1 MPASAALRPS
11 APEERPDQ
19 TVSEV
24 IARALIPHAGAF
36 FGLMGNG
43 NSFFVDALERL
54 GPGVI
59 PVRHEVATVA
69 SADAYHRVTR
79 RLAVATATYGAGFT
93 NTLTALAEA
102 AQSRTPLV
110 LVVGD
115 APTSGLRP
123 WDVDQVGA
131 AAALGAP
138 TLVVGA
144 DDAGATA
151 VRAVHRALT
160 ERTPVVLAIPYDLVA
175 APVQGDGARIP
186 DLDLPAHALPAP
198 EEAAVER
205 FADALRGA
213 ERPLILAG
221 RGARGAE
228 ADLRVV
234 AGLLGAD
241 VATTAPAQGTFT
253 PAAGET
259 TGYRD
264 LGICGGFAAAGS
276 AERIREADVVLVVGA
291 GLNQFTMSFG
301 RSFGTE
307 AQVLQIDLASAATHP
322 RVGEHL
328 RAETVP
334 ALAAL
339 RSLLED
345 DDAARGL
352 ADDEAA
358 ECAEA
363 DRGEAEPADRAEA
376 ADSAGAAPG
385 ARAGSPA
392 ASALETDAE
401 PGRPA
406 GPTAVADA
414 DPGARPDGDPL
425 APDGRLDPRSL
436 MRRIDAAL
444 PAERIVSIDGGHFIE
459 WAVTYLPVTAPDR
472 MIMLGTQFQSIGL
485 GFPAAAGV
493 NTGAGEAVSVLV
505 TGDGGGLMGIADAE
519 TFIRTARRG
528 VIVVMNDGAYGA
540 EIHQYG
546 SRGLAEAPMRIP
558 EIDFA
563 GILGALGAR
572 SRVVRTLEDLA
583 DFQRWAEAGCDGV
596 YALDCRI
603 SGDVMAPHMR
613 EVLAQAKGARTR
625 RP

>member
-1 MPASAALRPS
+1 MPASAAPRPNT
-11 APEERPDQ
+11 PEARPDQ

-24 IARALIPHAGAF
+24 IARALIPRVGAF

-115 APTSGLRP
+115 APTSGPRP

-138 TLVVGA
+138 TLVVSA

-186 DLDLPAHALPAP
+186 DLALPAHALPAP

-234 AGLLGAD
+234 AGLLSAD

-259 TGYRD
+259 IGYRD

-276 AERIREADVVLVVGA
+276 AERIRAADVVLVVGA

-301 RSFGTE
+301 RSFGAE

-352 ADDEAA
+352 V
-358 ECAEA
+358 
-363 DRGEAEPADRAEA
+363 
-376 ADSAGAAPG
+376 DSGSAPD
-385 ARAGSPA
+385 AVVA
-392 ASALETDAE
+392 DAE
-401 PGRPA
+401 P
-406 GPTAVADA
+406 DA
-414 DPGARPDGDPL
+414 DPGADPAARPDGDPL

-493 NTGAGEAVSVLV
+493 NAGAGEAVSVLV
-505 TGDGGGLMGIADAE
+505 TGDGGGLMGITDAE

-603 SGDVMAPHMR
+603 SGAVMAPHMR

>member
-1 MPASAALRPS
+1 MPASAAPRPNT
-11 APEERPDQ
+11 PEERPDQ

-24 IARALIPHAGAF
+24 IARALIPRVGAF

-115 APTSGLRP
+115 APTSGPRP

-138 TLVVGA
+138 TLVVSA

-234 AGLLGAD
+234 AGLLSAD

-259 TGYRD
+259 AGYRE

-276 AERIREADVVLVVGA
+276 AERIRAADVVLVVGA

-301 RSFGTE
+301 RSFGAE
-307 AQVLQIDLASAATHP
+307 AQVLQIDLAPAATHP
-322 RVGEHL
+322 RVDEHL
-328 RAETVP
+328 RAEAVP

-352 ADDEAA
+352 IDSGSAPDAEVAGPAEVDQAVRTAIAA
-358 ECAEA
+358 AS
-363 DRGEAEPADRAEA
+363 PADPAE
-376 ADSAGAAPG
+376 SAGRPVV
-385 ARAGSPA
+385 AG
-392 ASALETDAE
+392 
-401 PGRPA
+401 
-406 GPTAVADA
+406 A
-414 DPGARPDGDPL
+414 DPTARPDGDPL

-493 NTGAGEAVSVLV
+493 NAGAGEAVSVLV

-540 EIHQYG
+540 EVHQYG

>member
-1 MPASAALRPS
+1 MPASAAPRPNT
-11 APEERPDQ
+11 PEERPDQ

-115 APTSGLRP
+115 APTSGPRP

-276 AERIREADVVLVVGA
+276 AERIRAADVVLVVGA

-301 RSFGTE
+301 RSFGPE
-307 AQVLQIDLASAATHP
+307 AQVLQIDLAPAATHP
-322 RVGEHL
+322 RVDEHL
-328 RAETVP
+328 RAEAAP
-334 ALAAL
+334 ALTAL

-352 ADDEAA
+352 V
-358 ECAEA
+358 
-363 DRGEAEPADRAEA
+363 
-376 ADSAGAAPG
+376 DSGSAPD
-385 ARAGSPA
+385 AVVA
-392 ASALETDAE
+392 DAE
-401 PGRPA
+401 P
-406 GPTAVADA
+406 DA
-414 DPGARPDGDPL
+414 DPGADPTTRPDGDPL

-493 NTGAGEAVSVLV
+493 NAGAGEAVSVLV

-572 SRVVRTLEDLA
+572 FRVVRTLEDLA

>member
-1 MPASAALRPS
+1 MPASAAPRPNT
-11 APEERPDQ
+11 PEARPDQ

-24 IARALIPHAGAF
+24 IARALIPRVGAF

-115 APTSGLRP
+115 APTSGPRP

-138 TLVVGA
+138 TLVVSA

-186 DLDLPAHALPAP
+186 DLALPAHALPAP

-259 TGYRD
+259 IGYRD

-301 RSFGTE
+301 RSFGAE

-352 ADDEAA
+352 V
-358 ECAEA
+358 
-363 DRGEAEPADRAEA
+363 
-376 ADSAGAAPG
+376 DS
-385 ARAGSPA
+385 GS
-392 ASALETDAE
+392 
-401 PGRPA
+401 
-406 GPTAVADA
+406 
-414 DPGARPDGDPL
+414 
-425 APDGRLDPRSL
+425 APD
-436 MRRIDAAL
+436 AV
-444 PAERIVSIDGGHFIE
+444 VS
-459 WAVTYLPVTAPDR
+459 
-472 MIMLGTQFQSIGL
+472 S
-485 GFPAAAGV
+485 
-493 NTGAGEAVSVLV
+493 
-505 TGDGGGLMGIADAE
+505 
-519 TFIRTARRG
+519 
-528 VIVVMNDGAYGA
+528 
-540 EIHQYG
+540 
-546 SRGLAEAPMRIP
+546 SRGLR
-558 EIDFA
+558 F
-563 GILGALGAR
+563 L
-572 SRVVRTLEDLA
+572 S
-583 DFQRWAEAGCDGV
+583 
-596 YALDCRI
+596 RI
-603 SGDVMAPHMR
+603 SP
-613 EVLAQAKGARTR
+613 TIR
-625 RP
+625 RRS

>member
-1 MPASAALRPS
+1 MPASADLRPS

-115 APTSGLRP
+115 APTSGPRP

-138 TLVVGA
+138 TLMVSA

-234 AGLLGAD
+234 AGLLSAD

-259 TGYRD
+259 AGYRE

-276 AERIREADVVLVVGA
+276 AERIRAADVVLVVGA

-301 RSFGTE
+301 RSFDAE

-352 ADDEAA
+352 IDSGSAPDAEVAGPAEVDQAVRTAIAA
-358 ECAEA
+358 AS
-363 DRGEAEPADRAEA
+363 PADPAE
-376 ADSAGAAPG
+376 SAGRPVV
-385 ARAGSPA
+385 AG
-392 ASALETDAE
+392 
-401 PGRPA
+401 
-406 GPTAVADA
+406 A
-414 DPGARPDGDPL
+414 DPTARPDGDPL

-493 NTGAGEAVSVLV
+493 NAGAGEAVSVLV

-540 EIHQYG
+540 EVHQYG

-603 SGDVMAPHMR
+603 SGAVMAPHMR

>member
-1 MPASAALRPS
+1 MPASAAPRPNT
-11 APEERPDQ
+11 PEERPDQ

-24 IARALIPHAGAF
+24 IARALIPRVGAF

-115 APTSGLRP
+115 APTSGPRP

-138 TLVVGA
+138 TLVVSA

-186 DLDLPAHALPAP
+186 DLALPAHALPAP

-234 AGLLGAD
+234 AGLLSAD

-259 TGYRD
+259 AGYRE

-276 AERIREADVVLVVGA
+276 AERIRAADVVLVVGA

-301 RSFGTE
+301 GSFGAE

-322 RVGEHL
+322 RVDEHL
-328 RAETVP
+328 RAEAVP

-352 ADDEAA
+352 I
-358 ECAEA
+358 
-363 DRGEAEPADRAEA
+363 
-376 ADSAGAAPG
+376 DSGAAPD
-385 ARAGSPA
+385 AEVAGPAEVDQAVRTAIAAASPA
-392 ASALETDAE
+392 DPAESA
-401 PGRPA
+401 GRPVVA
-406 GPTAVADA
+406 GA
-414 DPGARPDGDPL
+414 DPTARPDGDPL

-493 NTGAGEAVSVLV
+493 NAGAGEAVSVLV

-572 SRVVRTLEDLA
+572 FRVVRTLEDLA

>member
-1 MPASAALRPS
+1 M
-11 APEERPDQ
+11 
-19 TVSEV
+19 
-24 IARALIPHAGAF
+24 ARALIPRVGAF

-115 APTSGLRP
+115 APTSGPRP

-138 TLVVGA
+138 TLAVSA

-151 VRAVHRALT
+151 VRAVDRALT

-186 DLDLPAHALPAP
+186 ELGLPAHALPAP

-241 VATTAPAQGTFT
+241 LATTAPAQGTFT

-276 AERIREADVVLVVGA
+276 AERIRAADVVLVVGA

-301 RSFGTE
+301 RSFGPE
-307 AQVLQIDLASAATHP
+307 AQVLQIDLAPAATHP
-322 RVGEHL
+322 RVDEHL
-328 RAETVP
+328 RAEAAP
-334 ALAAL
+334 ALTAL

-352 ADDEAA
+352 V
-358 ECAEA
+358 
-363 DRGEAEPADRAEA
+363 
-376 ADSAGAAPG
+376 DSGSAPD
-385 ARAGSPA
+385 AVVA
-392 ASALETDAE
+392 DAE
-401 PGRPA
+401 P
-406 GPTAVADA
+406 DA
-414 DPGARPDGDPL
+414 DPGADPTTRPDGDPL

-493 NTGAGEAVSVLV
+493 NAGAGEAVSVLV

-572 SRVVRTLEDLA
+572 FRVVRTLEDLA

>member
-1 MPASAALRPS
+1 MPVSAALRPS

-138 TLVVGA
+138 TLVVSA

-228 ADLRVV
+228 VDLRVV

-276 AERIREADVVLVVGA
+276 AERIRAADVVLVVGA

-301 RSFGTE
+301 GSFGAE
-307 AQVLQIDLASAATHP
+307 AQVLQIDLAPAATHP
-322 RVGEHL
+322 RVDEHL
-328 RAETVP
+328 RAEAVP

-352 ADDEAA
+352 IDSGSAPDAEVAGPAEVDQAVRTAIAA
-358 ECAEA
+358 AS
-363 DRGEAEPADRAEA
+363 PADPAE
-376 ADSAGAAPG
+376 SAG
-385 ARAGSPA
+385 
-392 ASALETDAE
+392 
-401 PGRPA
+401 RPVVT
-406 GPTAVADA
+406 GA
-414 DPGARPDGDPL
+414 DPTARPDGDPL

-493 NTGAGEAVSVLV
+493 NAGAGEAVSVLV
-505 TGDGGGLMGIADAE
+505 TGDGGGLMSIADAE

>member
-1 MPASAALRPS
+1 MPASAAPRPNT
-11 APEERPDQ
+11 PEERPDQ

-24 IARALIPHAGAF
+24 IARALIPRVGTF

-102 AQSRTPLV
+102 AQSSTPLV

-115 APTSGLRP
+115 APTSGPRP

-138 TLVVGA
+138 TLVVSA

-234 AGLLGAD
+234 AGLLSAD

-259 TGYRD
+259 AGYRE

-276 AERIREADVVLVVGA
+276 AERIRAADVVLVVGA

-301 RSFGTE
+301 RSFDAE

-328 RAETVP
+328 RAEAIPT
-334 ALAAL
+334 LTAL

-358 ECAEA
+358 PDAEVA
-363 DRGEAEPADRAEA
+363 GPAEVDQAVRTAIAAASPADPAE
-376 ADSAGAAPG
+376 SAGRPVV
-385 ARAGSPA
+385 AG
-392 ASALETDAE
+392 
-401 PGRPA
+401 
-406 GPTAVADA
+406 A
-414 DPGARPDGDPL
+414 DPTARPDGDPL

-493 NTGAGEAVSVLV
+493 NAGAGEAVSVLV

-603 SGDVMAPHMR
+603 SGAVMAPHMR

>member
-276 AERIREADVVLVVGA
+276 AERIRAADVVLVVGA

-301 RSFGTE
+301 RSFGPE
-307 AQVLQIDLASAATHP
+307 AQVLQIDLAPAATHP
-322 RVGEHL
+322 RVDEHL
-328 RAETVP
+328 RAEAAP
-334 ALAAL
+334 ALTAL

-352 ADDEAA
+352 V
-358 ECAEA
+358 
-363 DRGEAEPADRAEA
+363 
-376 ADSAGAAPG
+376 DSGSAP
-385 ARAGSPA
+385 
-392 ASALETDAE
+392 DAV
-401 PGRPA
+401 
-406 GPTAVADA
+406 VADA
-414 DPGARPDGDPL
+414 DPGADPTTRPDGDPL

-493 NTGAGEAVSVLV
+493 NAGAGEAVSVLV

-572 SRVVRTLEDLA
+572 FRVVRTLEDLA

>member
-1 MPASAALRPS
+1 MPASAAPRPS

-24 IARALIPHAGAF
+24 IARALIPHVGAF

-115 APTSGLRP
+115 APTSGPRP
-123 WDVDQVGA
+123 WDVDQVGV

-186 DLDLPAHALPAP
+186 DLALPAHALPAP

-259 TGYRD
+259 AGYRE

-276 AERIREADVVLVVGA
+276 AERIRAADVVLVVGA

-301 RSFGTE
+301 RSFGAE

-352 ADDEAA
+352 ADSGAA
-358 ECAEA
+358 PDADPA
-363 DRGEAEPADRAEA
+363 DRGEAGPAEVDQAVRTAIAAASPADPAE
-376 ADSAGAAPG
+376 SAGRPVV
-385 ARAGSPA
+385 AG
-392 ASALETDAE
+392 
-401 PGRPA
+401 
-406 GPTAVADA
+406 A
-414 DPGARPDGDPL
+414 DPAARPDGDPL

-493 NTGAGEAVSVLV
+493 NAGAGEAVSVLV

>member
-1 MPASAALRPS
+1 MPASAAPRPNT
-11 APEERPDQ
+11 PEERPDQ

-24 IARALIPHAGAF
+24 IARALIPRVGAF

-115 APTSGLRP
+115 APTSGPRP

-138 TLVVGA
+138 TLVVSA

-186 DLDLPAHALPAP
+186 DLALPAHALPAP

-234 AGLLGAD
+234 AGLLSAD

-259 TGYRD
+259 AGYRE

-276 AERIREADVVLVVGA
+276 AERIRAADVVLVVGA

-301 RSFGTE
+301 RSFGAE

-328 RAETVP
+328 RAEAVP

-352 ADDEAA
+352 I
-358 ECAEA
+358 
-363 DRGEAEPADRAEA
+363 
-376 ADSAGAAPG
+376 DSGAAPD
-385 ARAGSPA
+385 AEVAGPAEVDQAVRTAIAAASPA
-392 ASALETDAE
+392 DPAESA
-401 PGRPA
+401 GRPVVA
-406 GPTAVADA
+406 GA
-414 DPGARPDGDPL
+414 DPTARPDGDPL

-493 NTGAGEAVSVLV
+493 NAGAGEAVSVLV

-540 EIHQYG
+540 EVHQYG

-603 SGDVMAPHMR
+603 SGAVMAPHMR

>member
-1 MPASAALRPS
+1 MPASAAPRPNT
-11 APEERPDQ
+11 PEERPDQ

-24 IARALIPHAGAF
+24 IARALIPRVGAF

-115 APTSGLRP
+115 APTSGPRP

-138 TLVVGA
+138 TLVVSA

-186 DLDLPAHALPAP
+186 DLALPAHALPAP

-234 AGLLGAD
+234 AGLLSAD

-259 TGYRD
+259 AGYRE

-276 AERIREADVVLVVGA
+276 AERIRAADVVLVVGA

-301 RSFGTE
+301 RSFGAE

-328 RAETVP
+328 RAEAVP

-352 ADDEAA
+352 VDSGSAPDAEVAGPAEVDQAVRTAIAA
-358 ECAEA
+358 AS
-363 DRGEAEPADRAEA
+363 PADPAE
-376 ADSAGAAPG
+376 SAGRPVV
-385 ARAGSPA
+385 AG
-392 ASALETDAE
+392 
-401 PGRPA
+401 
-406 GPTAVADA
+406 A
-414 DPGARPDGDPL
+414 DPTARPDGDPL

-493 NTGAGEAVSVLV
+493 NAGAGEAVSVLV

-528 VIVVMNDGAYGA
+528 LIVVMNDGAYGA
-540 EIHQYG
+540 EVHQYG

-583 DFQRWAEAGCDGV
+583 DFRCWAEAGCDGV

-603 SGDVMAPHMR
+603 SGAVMAPHMR

>member
-1 MPASAALRPS
+1 MPASAAPRPNT
-11 APEERPDQ
+11 PEERPDQ

-24 IARALIPHAGAF
+24 IARALIPRVGAF

-241 VATTAPAQGTFT
+241 VATTAPVQGTFT

-259 TGYRD
+259 AGYRE

-276 AERIREADVVLVVGA
+276 AERIRAADVVLVVGA

-301 RSFGTE
+301 RSFGPE

-328 RAETVP
+328 RAEAIPT
-334 ALAAL
+334 LTAL

-352 ADDEAA
+352 I
-358 ECAEA
+358 
-363 DRGEAEPADRAEA
+363 
-376 ADSAGAAPG
+376 DSGAAPD
-385 ARAGSPA
+385 AEVAGPAEVDQAVRTAIAAASPA
-392 ASALETDAE
+392 DPAESA
-401 PGRPA
+401 GRPVVA
-406 GPTAVADA
+406 GA
-414 DPGARPDGDPL
+414 DPTARPDGDPL

-493 NTGAGEAVSVLV
+493 NAGAGEAVSVLV

-613 EVLAQAKGARTR
+613 EVLA
-625 RP
+625 

>member
-1 MPASAALRPS
+1 MPASAAPRPNT
-11 APEERPDQ
+11 PEERPDQ

-24 IARALIPHAGAF
+24 IARALIPRVGAF

-102 AQSRTPLV
+102 AQSSTPLV

-115 APTSGLRP
+115 APTWGPRP

-186 DLDLPAHALPAP
+186 DLALPTHALPAP

-259 TGYRD
+259 AGYRE

-276 AERIREADVVLVVGA
+276 AERIRAADVVLVVGA

-301 RSFGTE
+301 GSFGAE

-328 RAETVP
+328 RAEAIPT
-334 ALAAL
+334 LTAL

-352 ADDEAA
+352 IDSGSAPDAEVAGPAEVDQAVRTAIAA
-358 ECAEA
+358 AS
-363 DRGEAEPADRAEA
+363 PADPAE
-376 ADSAGAAPG
+376 SAGRPVV
-385 ARAGSPA
+385 AG
-392 ASALETDAE
+392 
-401 PGRPA
+401 
-406 GPTAVADA
+406 A
-414 DPGARPDGDPL
+414 DPTARPDGDPL

-493 NTGAGEAVSVLV
+493 NAGAGEAVSVLV

-528 VIVVMNDGAYGA
+528 LIVVMNDGAYGA

-613 EVLAQAKGARTR
+613 EVLAQAKGARIR

>member
-1 MPASAALRPS
+1 MPASAAPRPNT
-11 APEERPDQ
+11 PEERPDQ

-24 IARALIPHAGAF
+24 IARALIPRVGAF

-115 APTSGLRP
+115 APTSGPRP

-138 TLVVGA
+138 TLAVSA

-151 VRAVHRALT
+151 VRAVDRALT

-186 DLDLPAHALPAP
+186 ELGLPAHALPAP

-241 VATTAPAQGTFT
+241 LATTAPAQGTFT

-276 AERIREADVVLVVGA
+276 AERIRAADVVLVVGA

-301 RSFGTE
+301 RSFGPE
-307 AQVLQIDLASAATHP
+307 AQVLQIDLAPAATHP
-322 RVGEHL
+322 RVDEHL
-328 RAETVP
+328 RAEAAP
-334 ALAAL
+334 ALTAL

-352 ADDEAA
+352 V
-358 ECAEA
+358 
-363 DRGEAEPADRAEA
+363 
-376 ADSAGAAPG
+376 DSGSAPD
-385 ARAGSPA
+385 AVVA
-392 ASALETDAE
+392 DAE
-401 PGRPA
+401 P
-406 GPTAVADA
+406 DA
-414 DPGARPDGDPL
+414 DPGADPTTRPDGDPL

-493 NTGAGEAVSVLV
+493 NAGAGEAVSVLV

-572 SRVVRTLEDLA
+572 FRVVRTLEDLA

>member
-1 MPASAALRPS
+1 MPASAAPRPS

-24 IARALIPHAGAF
+24 IARALIPHVGAF

-93 NTLTALAEA
+93 TTLTALAEA

-115 APTSGLRP
+115 APTSGPRP

-138 TLVVGA
+138 TLVVSA

-186 DLDLPAHALPAP
+186 DLALPAHALPAP

-234 AGLLGAD
+234 AGLLSAD

-259 TGYRD
+259 AGYRE

-276 AERIREADVVLVVGA
+276 AERIRAADVVLVVGA

-301 RSFGTE
+301 RSFGAE

-352 ADDEAA
+352 V
-358 ECAEA
+358 
-363 DRGEAEPADRAEA
+363 
-376 ADSAGAAPG
+376 DSGAAP
-385 ARAGSPA
+385 
-392 ASALETDAE
+392 DAV
-401 PGRPA
+401 
-406 GPTAVADA
+406 VADA
-414 DPGARPDGDPL
+414 DPGADPTTRPDGDPL

-493 NTGAGEAVSVLV
+493 NAGAGEAVSVLV

>member
-1 MPASAALRPS
+1 MPASAAPRPNT
-11 APEERPDQ
+11 PEERPDQ

-24 IARALIPHAGAF
+24 IARALIPRVGAF

-115 APTSGLRP
+115 APTSGPRP

-138 TLVVGA
+138 TLVVSA

-234 AGLLGAD
+234 AGLLSAD

-259 TGYRD
+259 AGYRE

-276 AERIREADVVLVVGA
+276 AERIRAADVVLVVGA

-301 RSFGTE
+301 RSFGAE

-328 RAETVP
+328 RAEAVP

-352 ADDEAA
+352 IDSGSAPDAEVAGPAEVDQAVRTAIAA
-358 ECAEA
+358 AS
-363 DRGEAEPADRAEA
+363 PADPAE
-376 ADSAGAAPG
+376 SAGRPVV
-385 ARAGSPA
+385 AG
-392 ASALETDAE
+392 
-401 PGRPA
+401 
-406 GPTAVADA
+406 A
-414 DPGARPDGDPL
+414 DPTARPDGDPL

-493 NTGAGEAVSVLV
+493 NAGAGEAVSVLV

-540 EIHQYG
+540 EVHQYG

-603 SGDVMAPHMR
+603 SGAVMAPHMR

>member
-1 MPASAALRPS
+1 MPASAAPRPNT
-11 APEERPDQ
+11 PEERPDQ

-24 IARALIPHAGAF
+24 IARALIPRVGAF

-115 APTSGLRP
+115 APTSGPRP

-138 TLVVGA
+138 TLVVSA

-186 DLDLPAHALPAP
+186 DLALPAHALPAP

-234 AGLLGAD
+234 AGLLSAD

-259 TGYRD
+259 AGYRE

-276 AERIREADVVLVVGA
+276 AERIRAADVVLVVGA

-301 RSFGTE
+301 GSFGAE

-322 RVGEHL
+322 RVDEHL
-328 RAETVP
+328 RAEAVP

-352 ADDEAA
+352 I
-358 ECAEA
+358 
-363 DRGEAEPADRAEA
+363 
-376 ADSAGAAPG
+376 DSGAAPD
-385 ARAGSPA
+385 AEVAGPAEVDQAVRTAIAAASPA
-392 ASALETDAE
+392 DPAESA
-401 PGRPA
+401 GRPVVA
-406 GPTAVADA
+406 GA
-414 DPGARPDGDPL
+414 DPTARPDGDPL

-493 NTGAGEAVSVLV
+493 NAGAGEAVSVLV

-603 SGDVMAPHMR
+603 SGAVMAPHMR

>member
-1 MPASAALRPS
+1 MPASAAPRPNT
-11 APEERPDQ
+11 PEERPDQ

-24 IARALIPHAGAF
+24 IARALIPRVGAF

-59 PVRHEVATVA
+59 SVRHEVATVA

-115 APTSGLRP
+115 APTSGPRP

-138 TLVVGA
+138 TLVVSA

-186 DLDLPAHALPAP
+186 DLALPAHALPAP

-234 AGLLGAD
+234 AGLLSAD

-259 TGYRD
+259 AGYRE

-276 AERIREADVVLVVGA
+276 AGRIRAADVVLVVGA

-301 RSFGTE
+301 GSFGAE

-322 RVGEHL
+322 RVDEHL
-328 RAETVP
+328 RAEAVP

-352 ADDEAA
+352 IDSGSAPDAEVAGPAEVDQAVRTAIAA
-358 ECAEA
+358 AS
-363 DRGEAEPADRAEA
+363 PADPAE
-376 ADSAGAAPG
+376 SAGRPVV
-385 ARAGSPA
+385 AG
-392 ASALETDAE
+392 
-401 PGRPA
+401 
-406 GPTAVADA
+406 A
-414 DPGARPDGDPL
+414 DPTARPDGDPL

-493 NTGAGEAVSVLV
+493 NAGAGEAVSVLV

-603 SGDVMAPHMR
+603 SGAVMAPHMR
-613 EVLAQAKGARTR
+613 EVLA
-625 RP
+625 

>member
-36 FGLMGNG
+36 FGLMCNG

-241 VATTAPAQGTFT
+241 LATTAPAQGTFT

-276 AERIREADVVLVVGA
+276 AERIRAADVVLVVGA

-301 RSFGTE
+301 RSFGPE
-307 AQVLQIDLASAATHP
+307 AQVLQIDLAPAATHP
-322 RVGEHL
+322 RVDEHL
-328 RAETVP
+328 RAEAAP
-334 ALAAL
+334 ALTAL

-352 ADDEAA
+352 V
-358 ECAEA
+358 
-363 DRGEAEPADRAEA
+363 
-376 ADSAGAAPG
+376 DSGSAPD
-385 ARAGSPA
+385 AVVA
-392 ASALETDAE
+392 DAE
-401 PGRPA
+401 P
-406 GPTAVADA
+406 DA
-414 DPGARPDGDPL
+414 DPGADPTTRPDGDPL

-493 NTGAGEAVSVLV
+493 NAGAGEAVSVLV

-572 SRVVRTLEDLA
+572 FRVVRTLEDLA

>member
-110 LVVGD
+110 LVAGD
-115 APTSGLRP
+115 APTSGPRP

-138 TLVVGA
+138 TLMVSA

-186 DLDLPAHALPAP
+186 ELGLPAHALPAP

-276 AERIREADVVLVVGA
+276 AERIRAADVVLVVGA

-301 RSFGTE
+301 RSFGAE

-352 ADDEAA
+352 VDSRSAPDADP
-358 ECAEA
+358 A
-363 DRGEAEPADRAEA
+363 DRGEAGPAEVDQAVRTAIAAASPADPAE
-376 ADSAGAAPG
+376 SAG
-385 ARAGSPA
+385 
-392 ASALETDAE
+392 
-401 PGRPA
+401 RPV
-406 GPTAVADA
+406 VADA
-414 DPGARPDGDPL
+414 DPAARPDGDPL

-493 NTGAGEAVSVLV
+493 NAGAGEAVSVLV

-603 SGDVMAPHMR
+603 SGAVMAPHMR

>member
-241 VATTAPAQGTFT
+241 LATTAPAQGTFT

-276 AERIREADVVLVVGA
+276 AERIRAADVVLVVGA

-301 RSFGTE
+301 RSFGPE
-307 AQVLQIDLASAATHP
+307 AQVLQIDLAPAATHP
-322 RVGEHL
+322 RVDEHL
-328 RAETVP
+328 RAEAAP
-334 ALAAL
+334 ALTAL

-352 ADDEAA
+352 V
-358 ECAEA
+358 
-363 DRGEAEPADRAEA
+363 
-376 ADSAGAAPG
+376 DSGSAPD
-385 ARAGSPA
+385 AVVA
-392 ASALETDAE
+392 DAE
-401 PGRPA
+401 P
-406 GPTAVADA
+406 DA
-414 DPGARPDGDPL
+414 DPGADPTTRPDGDPL

-493 NTGAGEAVSVLV
+493 NAGAGEAVSVLV

-572 SRVVRTLEDLA
+572 FRVVRTLEDLA

>member
-1 MPASAALRPS
+1 MPASAAPRPNT
-11 APEERPDQ
+11 PEERPDQ

-24 IARALIPHAGAF
+24 IARALIPRVGAF

-115 APTSGLRP
+115 APTSGPRP

-138 TLVVGA
+138 TLVVSA

-186 DLDLPAHALPAP
+186 DLALPAHALPAP

-234 AGLLGAD
+234 AGLLSAD

-259 TGYRD
+259 AGYRE

-276 AERIREADVVLVVGA
+276 AERIRAADVVLVVGA

-301 RSFGTE
+301 RSFGAE

-328 RAETVP
+328 RAEAIPT
-334 ALAAL
+334 LTAL

-352 ADDEAA
+352 IDSGSAPDAEVAGPAEVDQAVRTAIAA
-358 ECAEA
+358 AS
-363 DRGEAEPADRAEA
+363 PADPAE
-376 ADSAGAAPG
+376 SAGRPVV
-385 ARAGSPA
+385 AG
-392 ASALETDAE
+392 
-401 PGRPA
+401 
-406 GPTAVADA
+406 A
-414 DPGARPDGDPL
+414 DPTARPDGDPL

-493 NTGAGEAVSVLV
+493 NAGAGEAVSVLV

-563 GILGALGAR
+563 GILGALGAH

-603 SGDVMAPHMR
+603 SGAVMAPHMR
-613 EVLAQAKGARTR
+613 EVLA
-625 RP
+625 

>member
-1 MPASAALRPS
+1 MPASAAPRPNT
-11 APEERPDQ
+11 PEERPDQ

-24 IARALIPHAGAF
+24 IARALIPRVGAF

-102 AQSRTPLV
+102 AQSCTPLV

-115 APTSGLRP
+115 APTSGPRP

-138 TLVVGA
+138 TLVVSA

-186 DLDLPAHALPAP
+186 DLALPAHALPAP

-234 AGLLGAD
+234 AGLLSAD

-259 TGYRD
+259 AGYRE

-276 AERIREADVVLVVGA
+276 AERIRAADVVLVVGA

-301 RSFGTE
+301 RSFGAE

-322 RVGEHL
+322 RVDEHL
-328 RAETVP
+328 RAEAVP

-352 ADDEAA
+352 I
-358 ECAEA
+358 
-363 DRGEAEPADRAEA
+363 
-376 ADSAGAAPG
+376 DSGAAPD
-385 ARAGSPA
+385 AEVAGPAEVDQAVRTAIAAASPA
-392 ASALETDAE
+392 DPAESA
-401 PGRPA
+401 GRPVVA
-406 GPTAVADA
+406 GA
-414 DPGARPDGDPL
+414 DPTARPDGDPL

-493 NTGAGEAVSVLV
+493 NAGAGEAVSVLV

-603 SGDVMAPHMR
+603 SGAVMAPHMR

>member
-234 AGLLGAD
+234 AGLLSAD

-259 TGYRD
+259 AGYRE

-276 AERIREADVVLVVGA
+276 AGRIRAADVVLVVGA

-301 RSFGTE
+301 GSFGAE

-322 RVGEHL
+322 RVDEHL
-328 RAETVP
+328 RAEAVP

-352 ADDEAA
+352 IDSGSAPD
-358 ECAEA
+358 
-363 DRGEAEPADRAEA
+363 AEA
-376 ADSAGAAPG
+376 AGPAEVDQAVRTAIAAASPADPAESAGRPVV
-385 ARAGSPA
+385 AG
-392 ASALETDAE
+392 
-401 PGRPA
+401 
-406 GPTAVADA
+406 A
-414 DPGARPDGDPL
+414 DPTARPDGDPL

-493 NTGAGEAVSVLV
+493 NAGAGEAVSVLV

-540 EIHQYG
+540 EVHQYG

-563 GILGALGAR
+563 GILGALGAH

-583 DFQRWAEAGCDGV
+583 DFRCWAEAGCDGV

-603 SGDVMAPHMR
+603 SGAVMAPHMR

>member
-138 TLVVGA
+138 TLMVSA

-186 DLDLPAHALPAP
+186 DLALPAHALPAP

-234 AGLLGAD
+234 AGLLSAD

-259 TGYRD
+259 AGYRE

-276 AERIREADVVLVVGA
+276 AERIRAADVVLVVGA

-301 RSFGTE
+301 RSFGAE
-307 AQVLQIDLASAATHP
+307 AQVLQIDLAPAATHP
-322 RVGEHL
+322 RVDEHL
-328 RAETVP
+328 RAEAVP

-352 ADDEAA
+352 IDSGSAPDAEVAGPAEVDQAVRTAIAA
-358 ECAEA
+358 AS
-363 DRGEAEPADRAEA
+363 PADPAE
-376 ADSAGAAPG
+376 SAGRPVV
-385 ARAGSPA
+385 AG
-392 ASALETDAE
+392 
-401 PGRPA
+401 
-406 GPTAVADA
+406 A
-414 DPGARPDGDPL
+414 DPTARPDGDPL

-493 NTGAGEAVSVLV
+493 NAGAGEAVSVLV

-603 SGDVMAPHMR
+603 SGAVMAPHMR

>member
-276 AERIREADVVLVVGA
+276 AERIRAADVVLVVGA

-301 RSFGTE
+301 PE
-307 AQVLQIDLASAATHP
+307 AQVLQIDLAPAATHP
-322 RVGEHL
+322 RVDEHL
-328 RAETVP
+328 RAEAAP
-334 ALAAL
+334 ALTAL

-352 ADDEAA
+352 VDSGAAPDADP
-358 ECAEA
+358 A
-363 DRGEAEPADRAEA
+363 DRGEAGPAEVDQAVRTAIAAASPADPAE
-376 ADSAGAAPG
+376 SAG
-385 ARAGSPA
+385 
-392 ASALETDAE
+392 
-401 PGRPA
+401 RPV
-406 GPTAVADA
+406 VADA
-414 DPGARPDGDPL
+414 DPTTRPDGDPL

-493 NTGAGEAVSVLV
+493 NAGAGEAVSVLV

-572 SRVVRTLEDLA
+572 FRVVRTLEDLA

>member
-241 VATTAPAQGTFT
+241 VATTAPVQGTFT

-259 TGYRD
+259 AGYRE

-276 AERIREADVVLVVGA
+276 AERIRAADVVLVVGA

-301 RSFGTE
+301 GSFGAE

-328 RAETVP
+328 RAEAIPT
-334 ALAAL
+334 LTAL

-352 ADDEAA
+352 IDSGSAPDAEVAGPAEVDQAVRTAIAA
-358 ECAEA
+358 AS
-363 DRGEAEPADRAEA
+363 PADPAE
-376 ADSAGAAPG
+376 SAGRPVV
-385 ARAGSPA
+385 AG
-392 ASALETDAE
+392 
-401 PGRPA
+401 
-406 GPTAVADA
+406 A
-414 DPGARPDGDPL
+414 DPTARPDGDPL

-493 NTGAGEAVSVLV
+493 NAGAGEAVSVLV

-572 SRVVRTLEDLA
+572 FRVVRTLEDLA

>member
-1 MPASAALRPS
+1 MPASAAPRPNT
-11 APEERPDQ
+11 PEERPDQ

-24 IARALIPHAGAF
+24 IARALIPRVGAF

-115 APTSGLRP
+115 APTSGPRP

-138 TLVVGA
+138 TLAVSA

-151 VRAVHRALT
+151 VRAVDRALT

-186 DLDLPAHALPAP
+186 ELGLPAHALPAP

-276 AERIREADVVLVVGA
+276 AERIRAADVVLVVGA

-301 RSFGTE
+301 RSFGPE
-307 AQVLQIDLASAATHP
+307 AQVLQIDLAPAATHP
-322 RVGEHL
+322 RVDEHL
-328 RAETVP
+328 RAEAAP
-334 ALAAL
+334 ALTAL

-352 ADDEAA
+352 V
-358 ECAEA
+358 
-363 DRGEAEPADRAEA
+363 
-376 ADSAGAAPG
+376 DSGSAPD
-385 ARAGSPA
+385 AVVA
-392 ASALETDAE
+392 DAE
-401 PGRPA
+401 P
-406 GPTAVADA
+406 DA
-414 DPGARPDGDPL
+414 DPGADPTTRPDGDPL

-493 NTGAGEAVSVLV
+493 NAGAGEAVSVLV

-572 SRVVRTLEDLA
+572 FRVVRTLEDLA

>member
-1 MPASAALRPS
+1 
-11 APEERPDQ
+11 
-19 TVSEV
+19 
-24 IARALIPHAGAF
+24 
-36 FGLMGNG
+36 
-43 NSFFVDALERL
+43 
-54 GPGVI
+54 
-59 PVRHEVATVA
+59 
-69 SADAYHRVTR
+69 
-79 RLAVATATYGAGFT
+79 
-93 NTLTALAEA
+93 
-102 AQSRTPLV
+102 
-110 LVVGD
+110 
-115 APTSGLRP
+115 
-123 WDVDQVGA
+123 
-131 AAALGAP
+131 
-138 TLVVGA
+138 
-144 DDAGATA
+144 
-151 VRAVHRALT
+151 
-160 ERTPVVLAIPYDLVA
+160 
-175 APVQGDGARIP
+175 
-186 DLDLPAHALPAP
+186 
-198 EEAAVER
+198 
-205 FADALRGA
+205 
-213 ERPLILAG
+213 
-221 RGARGAE
+221 
-228 ADLRVV
+228 
-234 AGLLGAD
+234 LLGAD

-276 AERIREADVVLVVGA
+276 AERIRAADVVLVVGA

-301 RSFGTE
+301 RSFGPE
-307 AQVLQIDLASAATHP
+307 AQVLQIDLAPAATHP
-322 RVGEHL
+322 RVDEHL
-328 RAETVP
+328 RAEAAP
-334 ALAAL
+334 ALTAL

-352 ADDEAA
+352 V
-358 ECAEA
+358 
-363 DRGEAEPADRAEA
+363 
-376 ADSAGAAPG
+376 DSGSAPD
-385 ARAGSPA
+385 AVVA
-392 ASALETDAE
+392 DAE
-401 PGRPA
+401 P
-406 GPTAVADA
+406 DA
-414 DPGARPDGDPL
+414 DPGADPTTRPDGDPL

-493 NTGAGEAVSVLV
+493 NAGAGEAVSVLV

-572 SRVVRTLEDLA
+572 FRVVRTLEDLA